1 MSIFKSMYTV
11 LHMYTY
17 IYTHMYIYMYTYIY
31 VDIYIYMYIYVYIY
45 IYTYVCVE
53 YYFIICSSLCPD
65 VYHCMDWNGVL
76 DEHLGCTPKLS
87 STMGTLLNTCW

>member
-1 MSIFKSMYTV
+1 MYT
-11 LHMYTY
+11 
-17 IYTHMYIYMYTYIY
+17 
-31 VDIYIYMYIYVYIY
+31 Y
-45 IYTYVCVE
+45 IYTYVCVQC
-53 YYFIICSSLCPD
+53 YFIICSSLCPD